1 MRKTFS
7 TLCLALLILK
17 ISVTCAQFRDQEN
30 SPAEEDVSRM
40 LNFLGNILEYF
51 KSQNQSENGLLI
63 ARAFLKRIIDEH
75 IQKQRMVDHWLLR
88 EG

>member
-17 ISVTCAQFRDQEN
+17 ISVTYAQFREQEN
-30 SPAEEDVSRM
+30 FHAEEDVSRM

>member
-1 MRKTFS
+1 MFS
-7 TLCLALLILK
+7 TICLALMILK
-17 ISVTCAQFRDQEN
+17 ISVTYAQFRDQEN
-30 SPAEEDVSRM
+30 FPAEEDVSRM